1 MRHYVRVCE
10 HLKISEFTGQIQNST
25 AKTAVY
31 AHMVECAHHNT
42 PGNFSTLAN
51 NRSAN
56 EYSLQVQESILIA
69 RDNPSLNKAIR
80 SVPLLL
86 F

>member
-1 MRHYVRVCE
+1 M
-10 HLKISEFTGQIQNST
+10 NSK

-31 AHMVECAHHNT
+31 AHMEECAHHNT
-42 PGNFSTLAN
+42 PENFSTLVN

-69 RDNPSLNKAIR
+69 RHNPDPCLYYYFDVIMYFSLHI
-80 SVPLLL
+80 V